1 MKTNL
6 LEATIEDIENTGNNS
21 IDGYYPFSTKDNND
35 NKVFSF
41 KEIIGLFISDILN
54 KELDSFDENSF
65 KEKCLQQFED
75 LINDS
80 SYNNVIEETYFSEN
94 RLTLDSLL
102 VYQTYKASQKSK
114 KIFEIFK
121 QLNRKKDLN
130 INFESN
136 VNFIERIILDE
147 LKSNLKSKPSKS
159 TSSSYLTFLE
169 PLFSKDLKFISKNKR
184 YFTQNIE
191 KFFELYL
198 FIYCS
203 QLALNLKP
211 NINALE
217 EPKARDLYFI
227 LNHEKVSVE
236 RKKIMD
242 NGYSN
247 LYERAKY
254 IFPYLSL
261 LRVLS
266 IISKNNDLRL
276 YDLVKKFD
284 KNTSNTEMIDAF
296 NIKFRKAKKL
306 NSSFLKSDST
316 VKALDSLLNSAYEQF
331 RDNFN
336 KRNALDKYI
345 KAFEKQVA
353 KAFLQTRGR
362 AGKIL
367 VLDQDTIV
375 LLTNIAIGDK
385 KKLRFQDLL
394 KELKE
399 RGICFDSKSQNEL
412 LELFER
418 IGNIERKSDSG
429 DAVYVKTTI

>member
-1 MKTNL
+1 MKTKL
-6 LEATIEDIENTGNNS
+6 LAINEEDIKSANE
-21 IDGYYPFSTKDNND
+21 IKKFYPFKVRDNI
-35 NKVFSF
+35 FSF
-41 KEIIGLFISDILN
+41 NEVIGLVISDISKQEIDTFN
-54 KELDSFDENSF
+54 ENNF
-65 KEKCLQQFED
+65 KANCLKQFED

-80 SYNNVIEETYFSEN
+80 SYDNLIEDIYFSKN
-94 RLTLDSLL
+94 KLILDSLL
-102 VYQTYKASQKSK
+102 VFQTYKASPKSK
-114 KIFEIFK
+114 KVFEIFQ
-121 QLNRKKDLN
+121 QLINGKDLN
-130 INFESN
+130 IDFEKN
-136 VNFIERIILDE
+136 VNFIERIIIDE
-147 LKSNLKSKPSKS
+147 LKSNLKPKPSKS

-169 PLFSKDLKFISKNKR
+169 PLFNKDLKFISKNKH

-217 EPKARDLYFI
+217 EPRARDLYFI

-261 LRVLS
+261 LSVLS
-266 IISKNNDLRL
+266 NLSNEEDLRL
-276 YDLVKKFD
+276 YDLVSKFD
-284 KNTSNTEMIDAF
+284 NSHTDIEVIDAF

-306 NSSFLKSDST
+306 DSLLLSSEN
-316 VKALDSLLNSAYEQF
+316 VEKALDSLLNSAYEQF
-331 RDNFN
+331 RDNCVVDRKN
-336 KRNALDKYI
+336 TLDKYI

-375 LLTNIAIGDK
+375 LLTNIAIGEK

>member
-6 LEATIEDIENTGNNS
+6 LEATIEDIGSKNS
-21 IDGYYPFSTKDNND
+21 INNFYPFSTKDD
-35 NKVFSF
+35 RYNKVFSF
-41 KEIIGLFISDILN
+41 NEIIGLFISDISN
-54 KELDSFDENSF
+54 KELDTFDENTF
-65 KEKCLQQFED
+65 KEKCLKQFED

-80 SYNNVIEETYFSEN
+80 SYDNVIEEIYFSEN

-102 VYQTYKASQKSK
+102 VYQTYKASPKSK

-121 QLNRKKDLN
+121 QLNSKKDLD

-169 PLFSKDLKFISKNKR
+169 PLFNKDLKFISKNKH
-184 YFTQNIE
+184 YFTPNIE

-217 EPKARDLYFI
+217 EPRARDLYFI

-261 LRVLS
+261 LSVLS
-266 IISKNNDLRL
+266 NVSNEEDLRL
-276 YDLVKKFD
+276 YDLVGKFD
-284 KNTSNTEMIDAF
+284 NNHTDIEVIDAF

-306 NSSFLKSDST
+306 ALSLLSSESIE
-316 VKALDSLLNSAYEQF
+316 KALDALLNSAYEQF
-331 RDNFN
+331 RDNCIVDR
-336 KRNALDKYI
+336 KNALDKYI